1 MCNRWCGFFVCLIL
15 ILGMTAPVL
24 AQTGISA
31 GLTTPNTQTFPTI
44 ETYLDVKNELGQFI
58 TGLAPTTLQAIED
71 GQALPISGLQQLRPG
86 AQIVVALNPGPTF
99 ALRNSQGAT
108 RGSFIQRTLQDWA
121 NSRSGSNLDDLS
133 LLITNGSETTHLSDP
148 GQWAAA
154 LKKLDEIDPRQ
165 AVPSLDLLGRAVD
178 IAADTPP
185 RPGM

>member
-1 MCNRWCGFFVCLIL
+1 MSRTSWASSSQGW
-15 ILGMTAPVL
+15 P
-24 AQTGISA
+24 
-31 GLTTPNTQTFPTI
+31 
-44 ETYLDVKNELGQFI
+44 
-58 TGLAPTTLQAIED
+58 PTTLQAIED

-108 RGSFIQRTLQDWA
+108 RGSLIQRTLQDWA

-154 LKKLDEIDPRQ
+154 LKSWKKSILARLFQ
-165 AVPSLDLLGRAVD
+165 AWIYWGGLSISPQIRRRALE
-178 IAADTPP
+178 
-185 RPGM
+185 